1 MSPEYRYLI
10 KLKHLFNYEKS
21 DIFSIGLIILKLYL
35 NDINKINRIENG
47 EGYEIM

>member
-10 KLKHLFNYEKS
+10 WIKNNFSYEKS
-21 DIFSIGLIILKLYL
+21 DIFSLGLIILRL
-35 NDINKINRIENG
+35 NFSNINKINKIENG